1 MLDQIK
7 KLSIEEKRGILE
19 ELRLAQQ
26 PTEEELQAQREA
38 QAQAKAERE
47 AQLEQEREAKIQ
59 ELQNAGFKMDGSLED
74 HIKLCGCPKK
84 AEERR
89 NNLDEVA
96 RVNDIV
102 VNALASDKKT
112 DT

>member
-7 KLSIEEKRGILE
+7 KLPIEEKRAIFE

-26 PTEEELQAQREA
+26 PTEEEIQAQREA
-38 QAQAKAERE
+38 QEQAKAERE
-47 AQLEQEREAKIQ
+47 AQLKQEREAKIQ
-59 ELQNAGFKMDGSLED
+59 ELQTAGFRMDGSLED

-96 RVNDIV
+96 RVNDVLI
-102 VNALASDKKT
+102 NAG
-112 DT
+112 